1 MNREETVK
9 LVGEMES
16 QLEMMRAFIGGKRI
30 GWRPRG
36 SNGRFLFTA
45 CPVWS
50 STSLEFAILPDP
62 IICHGHV
69 NEYNHLVG
77 SASCGPCHDSPHAQR
92 RHMNEAH
99 GKEAASKMRVV
110 RFIQDMEFVDPTASD
125 DCGF

>member
-1 MNREETVK
+1 MNRVETVK

-45 CPVWS
+45 CPDWS

-62 IICHGHV
+62 IICFGHV
-69 NEYNHLVG
+69 NEYDHLVG
-77 SASCGPCHDSPHAQR
+77 SATCGLHHDSPQAQR

-99 GKEAASKMRVV
+99 GKESASKMRVV
-110 RFIQDMEFVDPTASD
+110 RFIQDMDFVDPTAD